1 MTSCSPEFHLLHAVA
16 QDAAASMIAN
26 DFFLNML
33 EGMMG
38 GDDAFD
44 PTAGY
49 SLRLQSG
56 GLSGL
61 K

>member
-1 MTSCSPEFHLLHAVA
+1 MTSCSPEFHLLLAVA
-16 QDAAASMIAN
+16 LDAAASIIAN
-26 DFFLNML
+26 DFLNML
-33 EGMMG
+33 DGMMG
-38 GDDAFD
+38 GNDAFD